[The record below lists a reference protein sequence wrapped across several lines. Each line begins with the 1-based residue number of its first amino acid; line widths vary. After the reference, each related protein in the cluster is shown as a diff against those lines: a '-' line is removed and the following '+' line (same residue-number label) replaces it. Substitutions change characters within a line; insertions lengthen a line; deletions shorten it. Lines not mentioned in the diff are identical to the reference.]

1 MHLIRTG
8 AWLLIVFCSTASLAE
23 AAAQVPEAL
32 RACVSEKVDARRL
45 SCYDREIALLEQQPQ
60 VAASA
65 PPAVAV
71 AVAVP
76 AAAPAPVPEEEFGLR
91 APVADDEAD
100 RRKVEQLQ
108 GKITSIS
115 SRPRGE
121 LVLTLDNNQV
131 WAQKTAEPLMRL
143 KVGDDVTIERGAFG
157 SYLLISS
164 GRSAR
169 VRRVQ

>member
-1 MHLIRTG
+1 MHRISTG
-8 AWLLIVFCSTASLAE
+8 AWLLIVFCCTAVPAE
-23 AAAQVPEAL
+23 AVAQVPEAL

-45 SCYDREIALLEQQPQ
+45 SCYDREIARLEQHAQ

-65 PPAVAV
+65 PVA
-71 AVAVP
+71 AAVP
-76 AAAPAPVPEEEFGLR
+76 AAAPALVPEEEFGLR
-91 APVADDEAD
+91 APVAGDEAD